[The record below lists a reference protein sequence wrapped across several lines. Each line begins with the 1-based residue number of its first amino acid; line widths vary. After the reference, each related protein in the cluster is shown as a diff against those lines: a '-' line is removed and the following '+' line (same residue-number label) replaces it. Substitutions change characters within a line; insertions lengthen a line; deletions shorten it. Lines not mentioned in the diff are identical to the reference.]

1 MPFTDSL
8 ETNALKSKIEEILKT
23 VPDFVTQGGELKL
36 NIIKNAA
43 ENGDEKLLAPLLK
56 NAATKK
62 VFFKPV
68 LDSFVFES
76 AKFKEIL
83 EYSSGCNSYSKY
95 LGQKIGLYFGDSAFT
110 DRSEVVLN
118 FPFKDCVLEGGQS
131 KEDGL
136 DAYFEWDE
144 KLQDFTEKKSKR
156 REVFYNEILAQD
168 EIDNL
173 FSPKA
178 FCKAKRFERNSNEA
192 VEPAETSHLKRN
204 AEINRK
210 RGLSDDTI
218 TDNLIIKGNNLLA
231 LHSLKK
237 GFAGKIK
244 LIYIDPPYNTGNDG
258 FAYNDN
264 FNHSSWLTFMKN
276 RLEVARKLLKEDG
289 VIFVQCDD
297 NEQAY
302 LKILMDDVFGREN
315 FVSNIIWRKKSG
327 GGQDSIFFAVEHE
340 NILVYR
346 KKEWQ
351 LEEETKE
358 VVESDFKK
366 IINGKKANLMKLEK
380 WGTSPYR
387 EDRPSL
393 YYSIKA
399 PDGNDFFPVA
409 PDGRDGRWRKK
420 PENLDKNHIHW
431 EKKDGKWKPYEI
443 LYFDEAEEKTVKDR
457 SIWLDFGNNTESAN
471 EMKALFNGKVFNN
484 PKPENLIKHILQIS
498 TSPSD
503 IVLDYHLGSGTTA
516 AVAHKMNRQYIGVE
530 QMDYIESVAVERLK
544 KVICGE
550 QGGISKSVG
559 WQGGGSFVCMELA
572 KKNERAAKL
581 ISSCKNLDEL
591 VKIFDTLSKKYFL
604 HYNVRVK
611 EFRNE
616 VVTSGKFASL
626 PLERQKEMFIR
637 MLDLNQ
643 LYLNVSDRHDTTAG
657 LAQNDIAFTEDFYRL
672 KND

>member
-1 MPFTDSL
+1 MPFTDSP

-95 LGQKIGLYFGDSAFT
+95 LGQKIGLYFGDSALT
-110 DRSEVVLN
+110 DRSEIVLN

-136 DAYFEWDE
+136 DAYFEWNE

-178 FCKAKRFERNSNEA
+178 FCNAKRFERNSDGTA
-192 VEPAETSHLKRN
+192 TPTETTHLNRN

-237 GFAGKIK
+237 EFAGKLK

-276 RLEVARKLLKEDG
+276 RLEIARELLKEDG

-302 LKILMDDVFGREN
+302 LKILMDDIFGREN
-315 FVSNIIWRKKSG
+315 FIADFIWQHRKSS
-327 GGQDSIFFAVEHE
+327 QNDIDISLSHNYTLTYA
-340 NILVYR
+340 
-346 KKEWQ
+346 KEKELSEFNR
-351 LEEETKE
+351 LEINETKFSNPDNDPRGDWVADPMDAPHIRPNLTYSITNPNTGIQHLPPSGRCWRISKE
-358 VVESDFKK
+358 KFSSALAEGR
-366 IINGKKANLMKLEK
+366 IIFGKNGKGRPQYKRFKSEALEK
-380 WGTSPYR
+380 GENVSSLWTDCGTAT
-387 EDRPSL
+387 EGTKELQSL
-393 YYSIKA
+393 
-399 PDGNDFFPVA
+399 
-409 PDGRDGRWRKK
+409 
-420 PENLDKNHIHW
+420 
-431 EKKDGKWKPYEI
+431 
-443 LYFDEAEEKTVKDR
+443 
-457 SIWLDFGNNTESAN
+457 FGE
-471 EMKALFNGKVFNN
+471 KVFST
-484 PKPENLIKHILQIS
+484 PKPEKLLERIIKIS

-559 WQGGGSFVCMELA
+559 WNGGGSFVYMELA
-572 KKNERAAKL
+572 KKNERAAEL

-591 VKIFDTLSKKYFL
+591 VKIFDALSKKYFL

-616 VVTSGKFASL
+616 IATSGKFAAL

-643 LYLNVSDRHDTTAG
+643 LYVNISDRHDATTG
-657 LAQNDIAFTEDFYRL
+657 LAQNDITFTEDFYRL